1 MKRFFAIVFIA
12 MAMCF
17 GTVVPSAYAG
27 ENIEKEEEVQKEDKI
42 TMEFLNQQS
51 SWDELLAN
59 MPTIGS
65 NGTASDLICETLVFK
80 LANPKW
86 MVRADKAYHFE
97 YVINGTVGYGER
109 KLGEQ
114 QQVKCDKIL
123 ELYNA
128 SNSPK
133 AYLYY
138 NTAGDEHQVYLYSY
152 PYWITYTRPGK
163 IGDTVFVR
171 TGARYWQSCKSD
183 GSRDYGVITSYNSD
197 VFTINGIAYLDDDR
211 STVVSKYYAPYG
223 EKLDIKIQYDKPV
236 MLHICTSDTDYGWVY
251 ADDVISEPA
260 AQDYLVRNEGSNH
273 PFFDFF
279 EDFR

>member
-1 MKRFFAIVFIA
+1 MKKFFAIVFIA

-17 GTVVPSAYAG
+17 GTVVPSAYAQ
-27 ENIEKEEEVQKEDKI
+27 NIEKEEEVQHEDKI

-59 MPTIGS
+59 MPQIGS
-65 NGTASDLICETLVFK
+65 EGSDSDLICETLIFK
-80 LANPKW
+80 LASSQW
-86 MVRADKAYHFE
+86 MVHADNAYHFK
-97 YVINGTVGYGER
+97 YVINGSLGSEER
-109 KLGEQ
+109 KLDEQ
-114 QQVKCDKIL
+114 RFKYDKIV

-133 AYLYY
+133 AYLHY
-138 NTAGDEHQVYLYSY
+138 NAIGNQYQVLLYSY

-163 IGDTVFVR
+163 VGEAVFVR
-171 TGARYWQSCKSD
+171 TGARYWQSCKND
-183 GSRDYGVITSYNSD
+183 GSGDYGVITPDNSG
-197 VFTINGIAYLDDDR
+197 VFTINGIAYLDDER

-223 EKLDIKIQYDKPV
+223 EKLDVEIQYDKPL
-236 MLHICTSDTDYGWVY
+236 MLHICTPDTDYGWVY

-260 AQDYLVRNEGSNH
+260 ARDYLARHEEPDDH
-273 PFFDFF
+273 PFIEFF